1 MEGQRFDFRCEYSDG
16 LQTNAK
22 YFCHDDNNVPS
33 CHLIRTGLPD
43 KWVKDE
49 RFSLYDNTTG
59 AYFTVK
65 VEKLSLKDSGK
76 YWCGVD
82 TLHQSDNISA
92 VELNVLPGTA
102 RQGHYLTA
110 RYAHFI
116 RKHTVKSG
124 F

>member
-1 MEGQRFDFRCEYSDG
+1 SSD
-16 LQTNAK
+16 LK
-22 YFCHDDNNVPS
+22 Y
-33 CHLIRTGLPD
+33 
-43 KWVKDE
+43 E

-92 VELNVLPGTA
+92 VELNVLPGTFVCTW
-102 RQGHYLTA
+102 RLQSKN
-110 RYAHFI
+110 I
-116 RKHTVKSG
+116 RPLS
-124 F
+124 FLYMFLFCELSIL